1 MEDFLLILLSAS
13 VSSLE
18 EDSGRVRVA
27 RGFFLAGLTLVL
39 LHTAHVISANFNLY
53 ATITAL
59 VLVALLI
66 FYAGIY
72 AVGKFSDLINEVL
85 LRVYL
90 CVYTGEECEELVD
103 KPSDPV
109 EITLNTAL
117 GLLRGEL
124 TPLEKVLRNIRSRKL
139 STKQILLLFFTIL
152 IYHLSTLLS
161 LSLLLSAL
169 LLPLG
174 VVESAK
180 LAFKTPLYAMGFIIV
195 ILGIILS
202 YSTKFTAESSEVR
215 NEQGS
220 SVLPPLIPAEMLY
233 RRLLT
238 VTPRNRL
245 ERIILKL
252 ALLFFN
258 AIPNHLK
265 FKPETPLVV
274 FNLYECNPAL
284 STIINE
290 VEKLRKHGYN
300 VEIKGETNRIGV
312 ECDKIRTLSKFIILH
327 DKKSPADV
335 YRELMLVGID
345 NKKEGKYAT
354 KILIR
359 ECEARRTSTSENKES
374 KPGTSKNNESK
385 PCRLVA
391 VIGMRAWKGC
401 AKYYRI
407 RQVGEKRE
415 PRLITTLE
423 PRRVIS
429 MFVVGRRDIA
439 SIVSI
444 LMNTYLR
451 QASIENTLCLDEEEE
466 QGKDP

>member
-1 MEDFLLILLSAS
+1 
-13 VSSLE
+13 
-18 EDSGRVRVA
+18 
-27 RGFFLAGLTLVL
+27 
-39 LHTAHVISANFNLY
+39 
-53 ATITAL
+53 
-59 VLVALLI
+59 
-66 FYAGIY
+66 
-72 AVGKFSDLINEVL
+72 
-85 LRVYL
+85 
-90 CVYTGEECEELVD
+90 
-103 KPSDPV
+103 
-109 EITLNTAL
+109 
-117 GLLRGEL
+117 
-124 TPLEKVLRNIRSRKL
+124 
-139 STKQILLLFFTIL
+139 
-152 IYHLSTLLS
+152 
-161 LSLLLSAL
+161 
-169 LLPLG
+169 
-174 VVESAK
+174 
-180 LAFKTPLYAMGFIIV
+180 
-195 ILGIILS
+195 
-202 YSTKFTAESSEVR
+202 
-215 NEQGS
+215 
-220 SVLPPLIPAEMLY
+220 
-233 RRLLT
+233 
-238 VTPRNRL
+238 
-245 ERIILKL
+245 
-252 ALLFFN
+252 
-258 AIPNHLK
+258 
-265 FKPETPLVV
+265 PETPLVV

-401 AKYYRI
+401 AKCYRI

>member
-1 MEDFLLILLSAS
+1 MILEDFLLILLSAS

-90 CVYTGEECEELVD
+90 CVYTGEEFEELVD

-220 SVLPPLIPAEMLY
+220 SVLPPLIPAEML
-233 RRLLT
+233 
-238 VTPRNRL
+238 
-245 ERIILKL
+245 KL
-252 ALLFFN
+252 
-258 AIPNHLK
+258 
-265 FKPETPLVV
+265 
-274 FNLYECNPAL
+274 
-284 STIINE
+284 
-290 VEKLRKHGYN
+290 
-300 VEIKGETNRIGV
+300 
-312 ECDKIRTLSKFIILH
+312 
-327 DKKSPADV
+327 
-335 YRELMLVGID
+335 
-345 NKKEGKYAT
+345 
-354 KILIR
+354 
-359 ECEARRTSTSENKES
+359 
-374 KPGTSKNNESK
+374 
-385 PCRLVA
+385 
-391 VIGMRAWKGC
+391 VI
-401 AKYYRI
+401 
-407 RQVGEKRE
+407 
-415 PRLITTLE
+415 TH
-423 PRRVIS
+423 
-429 MFVVGRRDIA
+429 
-439 SIVSI
+439 
-444 LMNTYLR
+444 
-451 QASIENTLCLDEEEE
+451 
-466 QGKDP
+466 